1 MMKVY
6 VVQIEE
12 NTDYVA
18 VCGTVESVVKEIMNV
33 YNEYGVLGVTEEEI
47 VNEIE
52 ERENENDVFCF
63 VTNEDDY
70 ETCGLTVQKVAVM

>member
-18 VCGTVESVVKEIMNV
+18 VCGTVESVVEEIMNV
-33 YNEYGVLGVTEEEI
+33 YNEYGVLGITEEEI
-47 VNEIE
+47 VNQIE

>member
-47 VNEIE
+47 VNQIE

>member
-33 YNEYGVLGVTEEEI
+33 YNEYGVFGVTEEEI
-47 VNEIE
+47 VNQIE

>member
-1 MMKVY
+1 MKVY

-47 VNEIE
+47 VNQIE

>member
-47 VNEIE
+47 VNQIE

-70 ETCGLTVQKVAVM
+70 EICGLTVQKVAVM

>member
-47 VNEIE
+47 VNQIE

-63 VTNEDDY
+63 VANEDDY

>member
-1 MMKVY
+1 MKNY
-6 VVQIEE
+6 EVQIEE
-12 NTDYVA
+12 NTDYVV
-18 VCGTVESVVKEIMNV
+18 VCGTAESVVKEIMNV
-33 YNEYGVLGVTEEEI
+33 YNEYGVLGVAEEEI
-47 VNEIE
+47 VNDIE

>member
-47 VNEIE
+47 VNQIE

-63 VTNEDDY
+63 ITNEDDY

>member
-33 YNEYGVLGVTEEEI
+33 YSEYGVLGVTEEEI
-47 VNEIE
+47 VNQIE

>member
-6 VVQIEE
+6 VVRVEE

-18 VCGTVESVVKEIMNV
+18 VCGTIESVAKEIMNV

-47 VNEIE
+47 VNQIE

-70 ETCGLTVQKVAVM
+70 EICGLTVQKVAVM

>member
-33 YNEYGVLGVTEEEI
+33 YNEYGVLGVTREEI
-47 VNEIE
+47 IDQIE
-52 ERENENDVFCF
+52 EREKENDVFCF
-63 VTNEDDY
+63 VTDEDNY
-70 ETCGLTVQKVAVM
+70 KTCGLTVHKVSVI

>member
-47 VNEIE
+47 VNQIE

-63 VTNEDDY
+63 VTDEDDY

>member
-1 MMKVY
+1 
-6 VVQIEE
+6 
-12 NTDYVA
+12 
-18 VCGTVESVVKEIMNV
+18 MNV

-47 VNEIE
+47 VNQIE

>member
-18 VCGTVESVVKEIMNV
+18 VCGTVESVAKEIMNV

-47 VNEIE
+47 VNQIE

>member
-18 VCGTVESVVKEIMNV
+18 VSGTVESVVKEIMNV

-47 VNEIE
+47 VNQIE

-63 VTNEDDY
+63 ITNEDDY

>member
-33 YNEYGVLGVTEEEI
+33 YSEYGVLGVTEEEI

>member
-6 VVQIEE
+6 VAQIEE

-47 VNEIE
+47 VNQIE

>member
-1 MMKVY
+1 MIKVY
-6 VVQIEE
+6 VVQVEE
-12 NTDYVA
+12 NTDYIA
-18 VCGTVESVVKEIMNV
+18 VCGTVESVVEEIMNV

-47 VNEIE
+47 VNQIE

>member
-1 MMKVY
+1 MMKDY

-33 YNEYGVLGVTEEEI
+33 YNEYGVLGITEEEI
-47 VNEIE
+47 INQIE

-63 VTNEDDY
+63 ITNEDDY

>member
-47 VNEIE
+47 VNQIE

-70 ETCGLTVQKVAVM
+70 ETCGLTVQKVTVM

>member
-33 YNEYGVLGVTEEEI
+33 YNEYGVLGITEEEI
-47 VNEIE
+47 VNQIAEMREICISYLI
-52 ERENENDVFCF
+52 NKKNKKKC
-63 VTNEDDY
+63 
-70 ETCGLTVQKVAVM
+70 

>member
-1 MMKVY
+1 MKVY

-18 VCGTVESVVKEIMNV
+18 VCGTVESVVKEIINV

-47 VNEIE
+47 INQIE

>member
-70 ETCGLTVQKVAVM
+70 ENCGLTVQKVVVM

>member
-33 YNEYGVLGVTEEEI
+33 YNEYGVLGVTEKEI
-47 VNEIE
+47 VNQIE

>member
-18 VCGTVESVVKEIMNV
+18 VCGTVERVVKEIMNV

-47 VNEIE
+47 VNQIE

>member
-1 MMKVY
+1 MIKVY

-12 NTDYVA
+12 NIDYVA
-18 VCGTVESVVKEIMNV
+18 VCGTIESVVEEIMNV
-33 YNEYGVLGVTEEEI
+33 YNEYGVLGATEEEI
-47 VNEIE
+47 VNQIE

>member
-18 VCGTVESVVKEIMNV
+18 VCGTVESVVKEIMYV

-47 VNEIE
+47 VSQIE

>member
-6 VVQIEE
+6 VIRIEE
-12 NTDYVA
+12 NTDYVS

-47 VNEIE
+47 VNQIE
-52 ERENENDVFCF
+52 ERETENDVFCF
-63 VTNEDDY
+63 VTDEDDY

>member
-18 VCGTVESVVKEIMNV
+18 VCGTVESVVKEIINV

-47 VNEIE
+47 INQIE

>member
-33 YNEYGVLGVTEEEI
+33 YNEYGVLGATEEEI
-47 VNEIE
+47 VNQIE
-52 ERENENDVFCF
+52 ERKNENDVFCF

>member
-33 YNEYGVLGVTEEEI
+33 YNAYGVLGATEEEI
-47 VNEIE
+47 VNQIE